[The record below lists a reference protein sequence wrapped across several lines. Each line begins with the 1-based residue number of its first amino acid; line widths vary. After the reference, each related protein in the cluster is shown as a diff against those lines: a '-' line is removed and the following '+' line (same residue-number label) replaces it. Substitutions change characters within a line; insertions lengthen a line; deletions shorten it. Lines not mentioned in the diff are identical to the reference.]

1 MRCFFVTDLH
11 GHTSR
16 YDKLFNLIF
25 EESPDAVLIGG
36 DIFPSFTQR
45 AGGHNIY
52 DDFFEDYFLK
62 KLRVLSDKMPDSYP
76 DIFLILGN
84 DDLKAEEEIIKAYE
98 ETGLYKYIHFSKVTK
113 DGYDF
118 YGYSFVPPSPFLL
131 KDWEK
136 YDVSRYVD
144 PGCVSPEEGKR
155 SVATDPHEVRYA
167 TIKDDLDKLFTGSDF
182 SNTIVLFH
190 SSPYKTNLDRL
201 ANDGKFIDHVP
212 LDNFAGSIAIRKFIE
227 EKQPLVTLHGHI
239 HESARLTG
247 EWKDKIGRTFCF
259 SAAHDGPEL
268 AVVKFDAEN
277 PGEAVRE
284 LI

>member
-1 MRCFFVTDLH
+1 MKCFFVTDLH

-25 EESPDAVLIGG
+25 KESSDAVLIGG
-36 DIFPSFTQR
+36 DIFPSFTHR

-52 DDFFEDYFLK
+52 DDFFEDYFLN
-62 KLRVLSDKMPDSYP
+62 KLRALNDKMPDSYP
-76 DIFLILGN
+76 NIFLILGN

-113 DGYDF
+113 GGYDF
-118 YGYSFVPPSPFLL
+118 YGYSYVPPSPFLL

-155 SVATDPHEVRYA
+155 SVKVDPHEIKFA
-167 TIKDDLDKLFTGSDF
+167 TIKDDLESLFGNDDLSK
-182 SNTIVLFH
+182 SIILFH
-190 SSPYKTNLDRL
+190 SPPYKSNLDRL
-201 ANDGKFIDHVP
+201 DNDGKFIDHVP
-212 LDNFAGSIAIRKFIE
+212 LDNFAGSIAIRSFIE

-239 HESARLTG
+239 HESTRMTG
-247 EWKDKIGRTFCF
+247 EWKDKIGKTFCF
-259 SAAHDGPEL
+259 NAAHDGPEL

-277 PGEAVRE
+277 PESVVRV
-284 LI
+284 LV